1 MSAVTPVQVKYCGVC
16 SFPVEFCEFGK
27 KFKKCKAWLE
37 EDDPELYKRLYSESA
52 HNSSLSSEKEAKI
65 SESLAKMQLK
75 EERKLER
82 ELQSL
87 KSSKVLIK
95 RIQRTK
101 HKHVIAIA
109 GLEVFDVDMK
119 KMAKT
124 FASKFATGASV
135 TKNAEKKDEVVI
147 QGDVGDEVETYILGL
162 LKEKGLE
169 DVKVEQNYWQSKGK
183 AGTIW
188 DAVFSETAHPSHPS
202 KILSGQSNNPGSGSR
217 EKSPGLGKHVTK
229 STNSLLWHSKPF
241 LID

>member
-1 MSAVTPVQVKYCGVC
+1 MSAVSPVQVKYCGVC

-37 EDDPELYKRLYSESA
+37 EDDPELYKKLYSESA

-87 KSSKVLIK
+87 KSSRVLIK

-147 QGDVGDEVETYILGL
+147 QGDVGDEVEAYILGL
-162 LKEKGLE
+162 LKDKGLE
-169 DVKVEQNYWQSKGK
+169 DVKVEQ
-183 AGTIW
+183 
-188 DAVFSETAHPSHPS
+188 VSERR
-202 KILSGQSNNPGSGSR
+202 K
-217 EKSPGLGKHVTK
+217 
-229 STNSLLWHSKPF
+229 
-241 LID
+241 